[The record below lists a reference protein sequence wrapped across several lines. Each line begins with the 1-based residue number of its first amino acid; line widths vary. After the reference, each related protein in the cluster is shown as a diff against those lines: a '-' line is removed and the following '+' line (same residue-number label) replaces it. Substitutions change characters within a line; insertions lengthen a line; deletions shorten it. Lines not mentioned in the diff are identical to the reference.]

1 MTFLEQIS
9 TIAPIIA
16 VGLLVLGIFSLLL
29 AGRAFNKSRTRSF
42 WRQRR
47 AAGQRGLRFLIAGVL
62 LIAASPIAAGFAI
75 FKPTPL
81 LDGTATLAAV
91 ISTPEGA
98 TAQPS
103 ATLEVPTETPFP
115 MPVVPTDTP
124 EQTLIASSLT
134 PSLPATDSP
143 TAPVVE
149 SSKTLVD
156 LTSTLRP
163 SFTPTVTVS
172 YTFTP
177 TPTATLTPT
186 FTATF
191 SPTPTLTMSFTPTPT
206 ETITL
211 TPSHTP
217 TPTNTLIPVSILN
230 APTLESSV
238 TPLAGARFTIYAL
251 DTQISGDGMPVAP
264 AIDFGVGFTRI
275 YYFVSST
282 RLTKGVVWRRE
293 LWRGDT
299 LLQTSE
305 YLWAHAEDGNS
316 FYFFGLSEGFQPGE
330 YQIRLYIGRNTP
342 VPAASAVF
350 RVK

>member
-9 TIAPIIA
+9 AIAPIIA
-16 VGLLVLGIFSLLL
+16 VGLLVLGIFSLLF
-29 AGRAFNKSRTRSF
+29 AGRSFHKSRTRSF

-47 AAGQRGLRFLIAGVL
+47 AAGQQGLRFLIAGVL

-81 LDGTATLAAV
+81 LDGTTTLEAV
-91 ISTPEGA
+91 ITTPEGGNPE
-98 TAQPS
+98 PS

-115 MPVVPTDTP
+115 MPVVPTSTP
-124 EQTLIASSLT
+124 ERTLIVPSLT
-134 PSLPATDSP
+134 PSLPATDFV
-143 TAPVVE
+143 TAAVIE
-149 SSKTLVD
+149 TSKTLVD
-156 LTSTLRP
+156 PTSTL
-163 SFTPTVTVS
+163 SLTPTVTAS
-172 YTFTP
+172 YTLPP
-177 TPTATLTPT
+177 TLTATLTPT

-206 ETITL
+206 ETVTL

-264 AIDFGVGFTRI
+264 AIDFGAGFTRI

-299 LLQTSE
+299 LLQNSE

-330 YQIRLYIGRNTP
+330 YQIRLYIGRNTS